1 MGEKP
6 QHGAEPLLNDVMSP
20 QPIAAI
26 VDILPFI

>member
-6 QHGAEPLLNDVMSP
+6 QHGAEPLLNDVTPP